1 MASLTTENAL
11 RQQVNALGQS
21 LGFADMSTKSFTAA
35 DLRLLLIDSLQ
46 KLDALSPSS
55 ANDEGETKTSNGLNS
70 GGPQPQTK
78 EELRTWL
85 EEYCK
90 DMKNHGEPNTWD
102 VTLVMDMSKLF
113 QKMKTFNEP
122 IYQWNTSMVTNMNS
136 MFEKAK
142 SFNQPLNRWDTS
154 SVVDM
159 NSMFKK
165 AKSFN
170 QPLNGWDTSSVVDM
184 GKMFRDADGFNQLL
198 STWNTSSVTEMKQM
212 FEGASA
218 LDDVNKPSF
227 AEL

>member
-122 IYQWNTSMVTNMNS
+122 KISVEYFNGNKYEFHVRKSEIIQPA
-136 MFEKAK
+136 FERVGHIKRSGYEFHVQK
-142 SFNQPLNRWDTS
+142 SEIIQPAFER
-154 SVVDM
+154 
-159 NSMFKK
+159 
-165 AKSFN
+165 
-170 QPLNGWDTSSVVDM
+170 M
-184 GKMFRDADGFNQLL
+184 GHIKR
-198 STWNTSSVTEMKQM
+198 S
-212 FEGASA
+212 
-218 LDDVNKPSF
+218 
-227 AEL
+227 

>member
-1 MASLTTENAL
+1 MHFRVGPDFFSKFIKKKRSSSISSTHYCIDMASLTTENAL

-122 IYQWNTSMVTNMNS
+122 KISVEYFNGNKYEFHVRKSEIIQPA
-136 MFEKAK
+136 FEQVGHIKRSGYEFHVQK
-142 SFNQPLNRWDTS
+142 SEIIQPAFER
-154 SVVDM
+154 
-159 NSMFKK
+159 
-165 AKSFN
+165 
-170 QPLNGWDTSSVVDM
+170 M
-184 GKMFRDADGFNQLL
+184 GHIKR
-198 STWNTSSVTEMKQM
+198 S
-212 FEGASA
+212 
-218 LDDVNKPSF
+218 
-227 AEL
+227 